1 MCKGTFDQVYLF
13 HLLTNTVLR
22 DLNSAQIEQC
32 LWAIWW
38 SQSNFSIRAWMQS
51 IQRLTTSKEE
61 KSHQM
66 PAKIFLIYHN
76 GVKIFPKLHFN
87 YWPRHPPTAIITV
100 ASTFKKKTESMGLL
114 TIVLVGKRVIF
125 QSDYN
130 CSQYYLSRLF
140 LTICF

>member
-1 MCKGTFDQVYLF
+1 MTTQSNYSPQNFSMNNARLLFTIIFRLNWIQIHIWPCKQWLVKSHIVCSGTFDQVYLF
-13 HLLTNTVLR
+13 YLLINTVLR

-76 GVKIFPKLHFN
+76 GDKVLDIFVF
-87 YWPRHPPTAIITV
+87 
-100 ASTFKKKTESMGLL
+100 
-114 TIVLVGKRVIF
+114 
-125 QSDYN
+125 
-130 CSQYYLSRLF
+130 
-140 LTICF
+140 